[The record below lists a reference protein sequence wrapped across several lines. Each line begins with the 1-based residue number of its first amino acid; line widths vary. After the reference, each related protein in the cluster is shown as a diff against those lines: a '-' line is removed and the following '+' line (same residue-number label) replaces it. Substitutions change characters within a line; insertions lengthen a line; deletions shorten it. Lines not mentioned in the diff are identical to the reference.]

1 MDVAFCE
8 TPGQS
13 AVVGVATGLL
23 AGGVGVA
30 STLEPAAVVALAAGL
45 ALVGE
50 TAGHLLRGDR
60 QFRAAVERVRR

>member
-1 MDVAFCE
+1 MDVPFCE

-13 AVVGVATGLL
+13 AVVGVAAGLL

-30 STLEPAAVVALAAGL
+30 SALEPAAVVALAAGL

-50 TAGHLLRGDR
+50 AAGHLLRGDP
-60 QFRAAVERVRR
+60 QFRAAVERVRQ

>member
-1 MDVAFCE
+1 MNVPFCE

-13 AVVGVATGLL
+13 AVVGVAAGLL

-30 STLEPAAVVALAAGL
+30 SALEPAAVVALAAVL

-50 TAGHLLRGDR
+50 TAGHLSCGDR
-60 QFRAAVERVRR
+60 QFRAAIERVRR